1 MPRIN
6 GENVVVQKP
15 RYIVVKTMWDW
26 NGPGQFALG
35 PWDTFEQ
42 AVNVKKCEM
51 FFGVPEE
58 DLMILRLKNSGGRA
72 LCGGCGRMDIP
83 DECPCMDPWT

>member
-6 GENVVVQKP
+6 GENVMVQKP
-15 RYIVVKTMWDW
+15 RYIVVKTVWDW

-35 PWDTFEQ
+35 PWETLEQ
-42 AVNVKKCEM
+42 AVNVKECEM
-51 FFGVPEE
+51 FFGVAEE

-72 LCGGCGRMDIP
+72 SCAECGAKR
-83 DECPCMDPWT
+83 PCVACLDPFS